1 MCFHALK
8 SYMPFPSLVRRC
20 TFVMCAVV
28 NAIVNDDPNQR
39 VAALEQR
46 VKACVQQEIQWCLRK
61 FNVDLNDAVT
71 AFKAVRVMCPVTV
84 G

>member
-1 MCFHALK
+1 MK
-8 SYMPFPSLVRRC
+8 SYRPLPSLGRRR
-20 TFVMCAVV
+20 TFVMFAVV
-28 NAIVNDDPNQR
+28 AAIVNDDPNQR
-39 VAALEQR
+39 VAAQEQR